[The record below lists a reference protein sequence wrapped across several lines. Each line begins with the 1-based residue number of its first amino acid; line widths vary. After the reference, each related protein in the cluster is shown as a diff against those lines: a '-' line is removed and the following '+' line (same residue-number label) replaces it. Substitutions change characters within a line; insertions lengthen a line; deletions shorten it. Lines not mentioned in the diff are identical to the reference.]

1 MWVFLYVREDGK
13 TQLLQ
18 KADQI
23 SQHSSTEAT
32 QKTRQRKNEVEKMK
46 TESKTNTPMNLQ
58 FFAEQETDKPDAQTQ
73 EQETDKPDT
82 PTIEEIMAELAKE
95 RAEKEKTKV
104 ALDKALKETGE
115 LKKNL
120 RQKMTAQE
128 QEDEAKREQ
137 DEQHKAYVASLE
149 EFKHKTE
156 AKERYLMQGM
166 SVEMAAK
173 AAEAEVSGDMDALA
187 TIQKQHTDSIIR
199 AKEKEWKKSTVG
211 INAGVDGEFSVTK
224 EQFNK
229 MSYAKRVELKK
240 RNPELYKQLSE

>member
-1 MWVFLYVREDGK
+1 
-13 TQLLQ
+13 
-18 KADQI
+18 
-23 SQHSSTEAT
+23 
-32 QKTRQRKNEVEKMK
+32 MK

-58 FFAEQETDKPDAQTQ
+58 FFAEQETDKPDAQTQEQETDKPDTQTQ

>member
-1 MWVFLYVREDGK
+1 
-13 TQLLQ
+13 
-18 KADQI
+18 
-23 SQHSSTEAT
+23 
-32 QKTRQRKNEVEKMK
+32 MK